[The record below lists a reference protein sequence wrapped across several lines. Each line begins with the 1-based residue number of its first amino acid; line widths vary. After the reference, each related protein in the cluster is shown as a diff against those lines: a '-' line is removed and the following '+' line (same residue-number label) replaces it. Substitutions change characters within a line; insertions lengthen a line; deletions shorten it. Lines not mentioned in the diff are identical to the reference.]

1 MTAVHRLTE
10 KERIFLAHAG
20 VSAEMTLKE
29 ISKRTGLREHAVRYT
44 RDTLISEGYIRPVW
58 LVDMYRLGYTD
69 LGIFFTRGTE
79 TSGTRKK
86 FEEKI
91 QSHPSVTWF
100 AKMGGGYQY
109 GLTLNVRKMHDVE
122 DFYAAL
128 RPTETGA
135 YFKKTVRVGFEWY
148 NLSPTY
154 LYPEV
159 RQRHKVILSTKYD
172 PVSIDAIDAVVI
184 QAVATQPGASLSE
197 MARAAAMSVS
207 TFTYRFDKLRELGII
222 NSLIYTLDIE
232 RLGIHQFRL
241 LIVDRGLSK
250 EQREQLLRAL
260 ARHPG
265 VVAIILCTGSWDF
278 EVRFETETVAE
289 VDAFAQMLYDEF
301 GFGID
306 AVVTIQQFRV
316 LKRRSYPAE
325 ALPTPR

>member
-1 MTAVHRLTE
+1 VTTVHRLTE
-10 KERIFLAHAG
+10 KERIFLACAG
-20 VSAEMTLKE
+20 VSAEMSLKE
-29 ISKRTGLREHAVRYT
+29 ISRRSGMREHAVRYT

-79 TSGTRKK
+79 TSGMRKK
-86 FEEKI
+86 FEDKI

-100 AKMGGGYQY
+100 AKMGGAYQY
-109 GLTLNVRKMHDVE
+109 GLTLNIRKMHDVE

-128 RPTETGA
+128 RPTEAGA

-159 RQRHKVILSTKYD
+159 RQRQKVVLSTKYE
-172 PVSIDAIDAVVI
+172 PVSIDTMDAVVI
-184 QAVATQPGASLSE
+184 QAVADHPGASLSE
-197 MARAAAMSVS
+197 MARAASMSVS
-207 TFTYRFDKLRELGII
+207 TFTYRFDKLRELGVI
-222 NSLIYTLDIE
+222 NSLMYMLDIE

-250 EQREQLLRAL
+250 EQRSHLLKAVTG
-260 ARHPG
+260 HPG
-265 VVAIILCTGSWDF
+265 VVAVILCTGSWDY
-278 EVRFETETVAE
+278 EVRFETETVSE
-289 VDAFAQMLYDEF
+289 VDTFAQMLYDEF

-306 AVVTIQQFRV
+306 AVSTIQQFRV
-316 LKRRSYPAE
+316 LKRRSHPAPVLG
-325 ALPTPR
+325 A